1 MLSIDKINEL
11 NRSEFI
17 ATFGNIFEKTDW
29 IANKTF
35 ELKPFKDI
43 TEFVSK
49 FITIYENSD
58 HEKILKILNSHPDL
72 VVEKKLTK
80 ESQKEQHSANLN
92 QCSEEELLEFSK
104 LNKDYRSKFE
114 FPFIIAVKGKN
125 KNEILNIFKKR
136 INNSIEEEFKEA
148 KIQVKKIA
156 IVRLDQ
162 ILKIN

>member
-1 MLSIDKINEL
+1 MFSIDKINEL
-11 NRSEFI
+11 NRSEFV

-35 ELKPFKDI
+35 EQKPFKDI
-43 TEFVSK
+43 LDFVSK
-49 FITIYENSD
+49 FTTIYENSS
-58 HEKILKILNSHPDL
+58 HEKILEILNSHPDL

-80 ESQKEQHSANLN
+80 ESEKEQDGANLN
-92 QCSEEELLEFSK
+92 QCSEEEILEFTK
-104 LNKDYRSKFE
+104 LNKDYKIKFN

-136 INNSIEEEFKEA
+136 INNSTDQEFKEA

-162 ILKIN
+162 ILKN

>member
-1 MLSIDKINEL
+1 MFSIDKINEL
-11 NRSEFI
+11 NRSEFV

-35 ELKPFKDI
+35 EQKPFKDI
-43 TEFVSK
+43 LDFVSK
-49 FITIYENSD
+49 FTTIYENSS
-58 HEKILKILNSHPDL
+58 HEKILEILNSHPDL

-80 ESQKEQHSANLN
+80 ESEKEQDGANLN
-92 QCSEEELLEFSK
+92 QCSEEEILEFTK
-104 LNKDYRSKFE
+104 LNKDYKIKFN

-136 INNSIEEEFKEA
+136 INNSTDQEFKEA

-162 ILKIN
+162 ILNN

>member
-1 MLSIDKINEL
+1 MFSIDKINEL

-17 ATFGNIFEKTDW
+17 STFGNIFEKTDW

-35 ELKPFKDI
+35 EQKPFKDI
-43 TEFVSK
+43 LDFVSK
-49 FITIYENSD
+49 FTTIYENSS
-58 HEKILKILNSHPDL
+58 HEKILEILNSHPDL

-80 ESQKEQHSANLN
+80 ESEKEQDSANLN
-92 QCSEEELLEFSK
+92 QCSEEEILEFTK
-104 LNKDYRSKFE
+104 LNKDYKIKFN

-136 INNSIEEEFKEA
+136 INNSTEEEFKEA

-156 IVRLDQ
+156 IIRLDQ
-162 ILKIN
+162 ILKN

>member
-1 MLSIDKINEL
+1 MFSIDKINEL

-17 ATFGNIFEKTDW
+17 STFGNIFEKTDW

-35 ELKPFKDI
+35 EQKPFKDI
-43 TEFVSK
+43 LDFVSK
-49 FITIYENSD
+49 FTTIYENSS
-58 HEKILKILNSHPDL
+58 HEKILEILNSHPDL

-80 ESQKEQHSANLN
+80 ESQKEQDSANLN
-92 QCSEEELLEFSK
+92 QCSEEEILEFTK
-104 LNKDYRSKFE
+104 LNKDYKIKFN

-136 INNSIEEEFKEA
+136 INSSTEEEFKEA

-162 ILKIN
+162 ILNN

>member
-1 MLSIDKINEL
+1 MFSIDKINEL

-35 ELKPFKDI
+35 ELKPFKNIPD
-43 TEFVSK
+43 FVLK
-49 FITIYENSD
+49 FTTIYENSD
-58 HEKILKILNSHPDL
+58 HEKILEILNSHPDL
-72 VVEKKLTK
+72 VVEQKLTK
-80 ESQKEQHSANLN
+80 ESQKEQNSANLN
-92 QCSEEELLEFSK
+92 QCSEEELLEFTK
-104 LNKDYRSKFE
+104 LNKDYKNKFK

-136 INNSIEEEFKEA
+136 INNSTGEEFKEA

-162 ILKIN
+162 IIKIN

>member
-1 MLSIDKINEL
+1 MFSIDKINEL

-17 ATFGNIFEKTDW
+17 STFGNIFEKTDW

-35 ELKPFKDI
+35 EQKPFKDI
-43 TEFVSK
+43 LDFVSK
-49 FITIYENSD
+49 FTTIYENSS
-58 HEKILKILNSHPDL
+58 HEKILEILNSHPDL

-80 ESQKEQHSANLN
+80 ESQKEQDSANLN
-92 QCSEEELLEFSK
+92 QCSEEEILEFTK
-104 LNKDYRSKFE
+104 LNKDYKIKFN

-136 INNSIEEEFKEA
+136 INSSTEEEFKEA

-162 ILKIN
+162 ILKN

>member
-1 MLSIDKINEL
+1 MFSIDKINEL

-92 QCSEEELLEFSK
+92 QCSEEELLEFTK

>member
-1 MLSIDKINEL
+1 MFSIDKINEL
-11 NRSEFI
+11 NKSEFL

-43 TEFVSK
+43 SDFVSK
-49 FITIYENSD
+49 FTTIYENSD
-58 HEKILKILNSHPDL
+58 YEKILEILNSHPDL

-80 ESQKEQHSANLN
+80 ESQKEQNSANLN
-92 QCSEEELLEFSK
+92 QCSEEELLEFTK
-104 LNKDYRSKFE
+104 LNKDYKSKFK

-136 INNSIEEEFKEA
+136 INNSKEEEFKEA

-162 ILKIN
+162 ILKN

>member
-1 MLSIDKINEL
+1 MFSIDKINEL

-17 ATFGNIFEKTDW
+17 STFGNIFEKTDW

-35 ELKPFKDI
+35 EQKPFKDI
-43 TEFVSK
+43 LDFVSK
-49 FITIYENSD
+49 FTTIYENSS
-58 HEKILKILNSHPDL
+58 HEKILEILNSHPDL

-80 ESQKEQHSANLN
+80 ESEKEQDGANLN
-92 QCSEEELLEFSK
+92 QCSEEEILEFTK
-104 LNKDYRSKFE
+104 LNKDYKIKFN

-136 INNSIEEEFKEA
+136 INNSTDQEFKEA

-162 ILKIN
+162 ILKN

>member
-1 MLSIDKINEL
+1 MFSIDKINEL
-11 NRSEFI
+11 NRSEFV

-35 ELKPFKDI
+35 EQKPFKDI
-43 TEFVSK
+43 LDFVSK
-49 FITIYENSD
+49 FTTIYENSS
-58 HEKILKILNSHPDL
+58 HEKILEILNSHPDL

-80 ESQKEQHSANLN
+80 ESEKEQDGANLN
-92 QCSEEELLEFSK
+92 QCSEEEILEFTK
-104 LNKDYRSKFE
+104 LNKDYKIKFN

-136 INNSIEEEFKEA
+136 INSSTEEEFKEA

-162 ILKIN
+162 ILKN

>member
-1 MLSIDKINEL
+1 MFSIDKINEL

-17 ATFGNIFEKTDW
+17 STFGNIFEKTDW

-35 ELKPFKDI
+35 EQKPFKDI
-43 TEFVSK
+43 LDFVSK
-49 FITIYENSD
+49 FTTIYENSS
-58 HEKILKILNSHPDL
+58 HEKILEILNSHPDL

-80 ESQKEQHSANLN
+80 ESQKEQDSANLN
-92 QCSEEELLEFSK
+92 QCSEEEILEFTK
-104 LNKDYRSKFE
+104 LNKDYKIKFN

-136 INNSIEEEFKEA
+136 INNSTDQEFKEA

-162 ILKIN
+162 ILKN

>member
-1 MLSIDKINEL
+1 MFSIDKINEL

>member
-1 MLSIDKINEL
+1 MFSIDKINEL

-17 ATFGNIFEKTDW
+17 STFGNIFEKTDW

-35 ELKPFKDI
+35 EQKPFKDI
-43 TEFVSK
+43 LDFVSK
-49 FITIYENSD
+49 FTTIYENSS
-58 HEKILKILNSHPDL
+58 HEKILEILNSHPDL

-80 ESQKEQHSANLN
+80 ESEKEQDSANLN
-92 QCSEEELLEFSK
+92 QCSEEEILEFTK
-104 LNKDYRSKFE
+104 LNKDYKIKFN

-136 INNSIEEEFKEA
+136 INNSTEEEFKEA

-162 ILKIN
+162 ILKN

>member
-1 MLSIDKINEL
+1 MFSIDKINEL
-11 NRSEFI
+11 NRSEFV

-35 ELKPFKDI
+35 EQKPFKDI
-43 TEFVSK
+43 LDFVSK
-49 FITIYENSD
+49 FTTIYENSS
-58 HEKILKILNSHPDL
+58 HEKILEILNSHPDL

-80 ESQKEQHSANLN
+80 ESQKEQDSANLN
-92 QCSEEELLEFSK
+92 QCSEEEILEFTK
-104 LNKDYRSKFE
+104 LNKDYKIKFN

-136 INNSIEEEFKEA
+136 INNSTDQEFKEA

-162 ILKIN
+162 ILKN

>member
-1 MLSIDKINEL
+1 MFSIDKINEL

-17 ATFGNIFEKTDW
+17 STFGNIFEKTDW

-35 ELKPFKDI
+35 EQKPFKDI
-43 TEFVSK
+43 LDFVSK
-49 FITIYENSD
+49 FTTIYENSD
-58 HEKILKILNSHPDL
+58 YEKILEILNSHPDL

-80 ESQKEQHSANLN
+80 ESQKEQNSANLN
-92 QCSEEELLEFSK
+92 QCSEEELLEFTK
-104 LNKDYRSKFE
+104 LNKDYKSKFK

-136 INNSIEEEFKEA
+136 INNSKEEEFKEA

-162 ILKIN
+162 ILKN

>member
-1 MLSIDKINEL
+1 MFSIDKINEL
-11 NRSEFI
+11 NRSEFV

-35 ELKPFKDI
+35 EQKPFKDI
-43 TEFVSK
+43 LDFVSK
-49 FITIYENSD
+49 FTTIYENSS
-58 HEKILKILNSHPDL
+58 HEKILEILNSHPDL

-80 ESQKEQHSANLN
+80 ESQKEQDSANLN
-92 QCSEEELLEFSK
+92 QCSEEEILEFTK
-104 LNKDYRSKFE
+104 LNKDYKIKFN

-136 INNSIEEEFKEA
+136 INNSTDQEFKEA

-162 ILKIN
+162 ILNN

>member
-1 MLSIDKINEL
+1 MFSIDKINEL

-17 ATFGNIFEKTDW
+17 STFGNIFEKTDW

-35 ELKPFKDI
+35 EQKPFKDI
-43 TEFVSK
+43 LDFVSK
-49 FITIYENSD
+49 FTTIYENSS
-58 HEKILKILNSHPDL
+58 HEKILEILNSHPDL

-80 ESQKEQHSANLN
+80 ESQKEQDSANLN
-92 QCSEEELLEFSK
+92 QCSEEEILEFTK
-104 LNKDYRSKFE
+104 LNKDYKIKFN

-136 INNSIEEEFKEA
+136 INNSTEQEFKEA

-162 ILKIN
+162 ILKN

>member
-1 MLSIDKINEL
+1 MFSIDKINEL

-17 ATFGNIFEKTDW
+17 STFGNIFEKTDW

-35 ELKPFKDI
+35 EQKPFKDI
-43 TEFVSK
+43 LDFVSK
-49 FITIYENSD
+49 FTTIYENSS
-58 HEKILKILNSHPDL
+58 HEKILEILNSHPDL

-80 ESQKEQHSANLN
+80 ESEKEQDGANLN
-92 QCSEEELLEFSK
+92 QCSEEEILEFTK
-104 LNKDYRSKFE
+104 LNKDYKIKFN

-136 INNSIEEEFKEA
+136 INNSTEEEFKEA

-162 ILKIN
+162 ILNN

>member
-1 MLSIDKINEL
+1 MFSIDKINEL

-17 ATFGNIFEKTDW
+17 STFGNIFEKTDW

-35 ELKPFKDI
+35 EQKPFKDI
-43 TEFVSK
+43 LDFVSK
-49 FITIYENSD
+49 FTTIYEKSS
-58 HEKILKILNSHPDL
+58 HEKILEILNSHPDL
-72 VVEKKLTK
+72 VVEIKLTK
-80 ESQKEQHSANLN
+80 ESQKEQDSANLN
-92 QCSEEELLEFSK
+92 QCSEEEILEFTK
-104 LNKDYRSKFE
+104 LNKDYKIKFN

-136 INNSIEEEFKEA
+136 INNSTEQEFKEA

-162 ILKIN
+162 ILKN

>member
-1 MLSIDKINEL
+1 MFSIDKINEL
-11 NRSEFI
+11 NRSEFV

-35 ELKPFKDI
+35 EQKPFKDI
-43 TEFVSK
+43 LDFVSK
-49 FITIYENSD
+49 FTTIYENSS
-58 HEKILKILNSHPDL
+58 HEKILEILNSHPDL

-80 ESQKEQHSANLN
+80 ESQKEQDSANLN
-92 QCSEEELLEFSK
+92 QCSEEEILEFTK
-104 LNKDYRSKFE
+104 LNKDYKIKFN

-136 INNSIEEEFKEA
+136 INSSTEEEFKEA

-162 ILKIN
+162 ILNN

>member
-1 MLSIDKINEL
+1 MFSIDKINEL

-17 ATFGNIFEKTDW
+17 STFGNIFEKTDW

-35 ELKPFKDI
+35 EQKPFKDI
-43 TEFVSK
+43 LDFVSK
-49 FITIYENSD
+49 FTTIYENSS
-58 HEKILKILNSHPDL
+58 HEKILEILNSHPDL

-80 ESQKEQHSANLN
+80 ESEKEQDGANLN
-92 QCSEEELLEFSK
+92 QCSEEEILEFTK
-104 LNKDYRSKFE
+104 LNKDYKIKFN

-136 INNSIEEEFKEA
+136 INNSTEEEFKEA

-162 ILKIN
+162 ILKN